1 MEGGDEGMWR
11 TLARI
16 YVSVLACG
24 VCVPGVAALPVLFGF
39 GSFFVTLL
47 FGVVGLGAAGGVVL
61 FADAQ
66 FDAAAVS
73 DSGLEH
79 PSSPES
85 APGR

>member
-1 MEGGDEGMWR
+1 MEGGEEGMWR

-47 FGVVGLGAAGGVVL
+47 FGTVGLGAAGGLVL
-61 FADAQ
+61 FVDAR
-66 FDAAAVS
+66 FDAAA
-73 DSGLEH
+73 GRGTGMEPL
-79 PSSPES
+79 PPES
-85 APGR
+85 ARGR

>member
-16 YVSVLACG
+16 YVSVFACG

-47 FGVVGLGAAGGVVL
+47 FGVIGLGAAGGVVL
-61 FADAQ
+61 FVDAQ
-66 FDAAAVS
+66 FDAAA
-73 DSGLEH
+73 GRG
-79 PSSPES
+79 PEAKDLPPAGS
-85 APGR
+85 ARGR